1 MKFNKELNHTTSHL
15 LAAAVIKLYPNVK
28 LGFGPATQ
36 EGFYYDFKFENP
48 LSDEEL
54 SKIEKEMQR
63 IASGGYKMVQTDGK
77 NYDFSNKPYKKELYD
92 EIIKRGEKATFFSLV
107 SPSNGQ
113 ILFEDLCSGGHEGS
127 TSKIKNFKLL
137 SIAGAYWRGNSD
149 NEQLTRIYGTSWETK
164 EELNE
169 FLELLKERKERDH
182 RKIGKELNIFT
193 FSHLSGQGLPIWLED
208 GMKIRNAIRDKV
220 LYFDKKYGFREVL
233 TPHFGAEELYK
244 ISGHLAHYK
253 DDMFKP
259 IEVENERLIARPM
272 TCPHHI
278 ILFDKEKRSYKELPL
293 RYSEQS
299 RLYRYEKS
307 GALTGLERVRGMDL
321 TEGHIFARKSQIIS
335 EFKHL
340 YTMITEVLSQFDI
353 KLDYVSFSKR
363 DPENKE
369 KFFQD
374 DKMWDQAEK
383 DLETVLKEL
392 GIEYEEKIGEA
403 AFYGPKI
410 DFQVKTVLNHEIT
423 MSTLQL
429 DFLLPQKFDISFIN
443 EHNEKE
449 VPVLIHRGL
458 IGTYERFISILLEQ
472 TKGNLPFWASPKQFA
487 IIPIE
492 NAKHLEYAQEIKDR
506 LDFHNFNVEIDD
518 RDERMNKKVREAQM
532 QKTKYLIIL
541 GDEEVKNN
549 SVSLREYGKQET
561 ETLPFDEFLI
571 KMMHKLHYK
580 KHAKKH

>member
-15 LAAAVIKLYPNVK
+15 LAAAVIELFPDVQ

-36 EGFYYDFKFENP
+36 EGFYYDFKFKKP

-54 SKIEKEMQR
+54 VKIERKMKSL
-63 IASGGYKMVQTDGK
+63 ASGGYIMQKTSGE
-77 NYDFSNKPYKKELYD
+77 NYDFSDKPFKEELYK
-92 EIIKRGEKATFFSLV
+92 EIIQKGEEATFYSLIN
-107 SPSNGQ
+107 PSNHK
-113 ILFEDLCSGGHEGS
+113 ILFEDLCSGGHENS
-127 TSKIKNFKLL
+127 TSKIKHFKLL

-149 NEQLTRIYGTSWETK
+149 NEQLTRIYGTAWETK
-164 EELNE
+164 EDLEE
-169 FLELLKERKERDH
+169 FLQILKERKERDH

-208 GMKIRNAIRDKV
+208 GMKIRNAIRDRV
-220 LYFDKKYGFREVL
+220 LYFDKKYGFKEVL

-244 ISGHLAHYK
+244 ISGHLEHYK

-259 IEVENERLIARPM
+259 IEIENERLIARPM

-278 ILFDKEKRSYKELPL
+278 ILFDKQKRSYKELPI

-321 TEGHIFARKSQIIS
+321 TEGHVFVRKNQIVE

-340 YTMITEVLSQFDI
+340 YKMILETLSMFDI
-353 KLDYVSFSKR
+353 QLDYVSFSKR
-363 DPENKE
+363 DPENKD
-369 KFFQD
+369 KFYD
-374 DKMWDQAEK
+374 NDEMWDKAEK
-383 DLETVLKEL
+383 DLEAVLREL

-429 DFLLPQKFDISFIN
+429 DFLLPEKFEISFIN
-443 EHNEKE
+443 KNNEKE
-449 VPVLIHRGL
+449 TPVLIHRGL

-472 TKGNLPFWASPKQFA
+472 TKGNLPFWVSPKQFL

-492 NAKHLEYAQEIKDR
+492 NSKHLAYAQKIKEK
-506 LDFHNFNVEIDD
+506 LLFLNFNVELDD
-518 RDERMNKKVREAQM
+518 RNERINKKIREAQI
-532 QKTKYLIIL
+532 QKSKYQIII
-541 GDEEVKNN
+541 GDEEVQNQTITY
-549 SVSLREYGKQET
+549 REYGKKESNT
-561 ETLPFDEFLI
+561 E
-571 KMMHKLHYK
+571 KMDNFIAKMIHKMHYK
-580 KHAKKH
+580 K